1 MKKLLSVFM
10 SIMLITLSLA
20 DGFNV
25 LALEDNGASHL
36 DAFAEKLVSMIRK
49 NDNINEAEDDIP
61 NNDFDVDFPID
72 YFNTNNYGISNN
84 NTLTNSYSSTK
95 FGQGPQY
102 KYGLNFSSG
111 RLIVKS
117 KHKID
122 LQGAKEYISG
132 YKDLYILQYDTYVN
146 AQKAYDY
153 YKTLDTIEYVE
164 PDITRRMQEDDIGM
178 PGMDPEIVE
187 DVKSDAISWVSE
199 QIGFEDIKEELA
211 GRIKRDVKVAV
222 LDSGVDTDHE
232 FLEGRLL
239 PNNVNLSSSGEQ
251 NSCEDD
257 YGHGTHVAGILVDN
271 TLENVKIKPY
281 KVLNNMGNGSTSLIS
296 IAIDMA
302 VADGADII
310 NLSLS
315 AEGENQMLRDSI
327 DEATEQGVNVIVAAG
342 NNGADLTNKVISP
355 ACVESAVTVSAVDK
369 NQKLSSYSNYNG
381 TVDIAAPGDNVMS
394 SYLNN
399 TYSLLSGTSM
409 ATPQVSAGF
418 AIVRSVYPEKTGAE
432 VEEMIKK
439 YAIKI
444 QENVGENKYG
454 SGILY
459 LKYILQSIPRTAKVV
474 FSVAEGTFNQPFK
487 LTLTCPEE
495 NATILYAINLGKDVE
510 LGYLNGKKYDT
521 PINISE
527 TSKVTAIAVT
537 KGKLFSTPVTYTY
550 ERFFAT
556 EDDKYEVSSS
566 GYITD
571 YFGTETDITIPEKI
585 RGITIKGIGSNAF
598 KNDKTVRS
606 VSLPDTATRIFSN
619 AFYGC
624 SNLETVTGNGITQVD
639 ASAFQMS
646 TLENFP
652 FNQLTKIGSYAFS
665 GCNNLKNIDLSNVE
679 TIESYAFENTQG
691 IGELNGEKLKTI
703 GKFAFRNSDITKA
716 SLPNVLL
723 LNESV
728 FAECSSLEEVTAE
741 SVVNVS
747 KAAFKDCIS
756 LKSVNI
762 SSATALGNDVFYNS
776 SIKFIDLPQATKL
789 GNNVF
794 SGCEQLK
801 TISLPLTEK
810 VGTNAFRD
818 CKALKFLY
826 LPMLK
831 SIDYSIF
838 SGCEQLKS
846 LWLPGVKT
854 VASNAFQNSS
864 VLNLQFDSVEKINGL
879 PDTLLGLVLPS
890 TIKAINATAPDTD
903 FIVYGN
909 AGTYAEEYANTV
921 GKEFRE
927 VPCVVFEMPEQV
939 NVEDKYI
946 FAYALGYNCT
956 YQWYENDKVSNEGG
970 TPIEG
975 ATKFYYEPNREDGA
989 TAYYCVITSDDGI
1002 NQNTFVTNS
1011 IENAF
1016 EYREADYSEYERV
1029 MATVDNLDRELYTQ
1043 ESLKLLDDIVS
1054 VDISGY
1060 SLAEQNRIYEHIS
1073 AIEKALSLLEP
1084 AYELADINDDGTITL
1099 VDARMALQAVS
1110 ETVTLTKLQ
1119 TLAADVNGDGK
1130 ITLVDARM
1138 ILQVVAGALEL

>member
-1 MKKLLSVFM
+1 
-10 SIMLITLSLA
+10 MLITLSLA
-20 DGFNV
+20 DGFHV
-25 LALEDNGASHL
+25 LALEDNDASHL
-36 DAFAEKLVSMIRK
+36 DVFAEKLVSMIRK
-49 NDNINEAEDDIP
+49 NANIDESKDDTP

-72 YFNTNNYGISNN
+72 YFNTNYGNGSNN
-84 NTLTNSYSSTK
+84 TSTNSYSIEK

-117 KHKID
+117 KHEID

-153 YKTLDTIEYVE
+153 YKALDTIEYVE

-187 DVKSDAISWVSE
+187 DVKGEAISWVSE

-211 GRIKRDVKVAV
+211 GRIKRDIKVAV

-239 PNNVNLSSSGEQ
+239 PNDVNLSSSGEQ

-281 KVLNNMGNGSTSLIS
+281 KVLNSMGNGSTSLIS

-409 ATPQVSAGF
+409 ATPQVAAGF

-459 LKYILQSIPRTAKVV
+459 LKYILQSIPRTASVV
-474 FSVAEGTFNQPFK
+474 FSVAEGSFNKSFK

-495 NATILYAINLGKDVE
+495 NATILYAINLDKDVE

-521 PINISE
+521 PITISE
-527 TSKVTAIAVT
+527 TSKVTAIAIT

-556 EDDKYEVSSS
+556 EDDKYEVSST
-566 GYITD
+566 GYITN
-571 YFGTETDITIPEKI
+571 YFGTETDINVPEKI

-598 KNDKTVRS
+598 KNDTVVRS
-606 VSLPDTATRIFSN
+606 VNLPDTATHIFPN

-639 ASAFQMS
+639 KSAFQMS

-691 IGELNGEKLKTI
+691 FGELNGEKLKTV

-716 SLPNVLL
+716 VLPNVLL

-728 FAECSSLEEVTAE
+728 FADCSLLEEVTAE
-741 SVVNVS
+741 AVVNVS
-747 KAAFKDCIS
+747 KAAFKGCVS

-776 SIKFIDLPQATKL
+776 SIKFIDLPQVTKI

-801 TISLPLTEK
+801 VISLPLTEK

-818 CKALKFLY
+818 CKVLKFLY

-838 SGCEQLKS
+838 SGCEQLTS

-864 VLNLQFDSVEKINGL
+864 VQYLQFDSVEKVNDL
-879 PDTLLGLVLPS
+879 PDKLLGLVLPS
-890 TIKAINATAPDTD
+890 TIQVISATEPETD
-903 FIVYGN
+903 FVVYGN
-909 AGTYAEEYANTV
+909 SETYAEEYASTV

-927 VPCVVFEMPEQV
+927 VPYVVFDMPEQV
-939 NVEDKYI
+939 SVEDKYI

-956 YQWYENDKVSNEGG
+956 YQWYENDTVSNEGG

-975 ATKFYYEPNREDGA
+975 ATKFYYEPNRGDGA

-1002 NQNTFVTNS
+1002 NQNTFVTNP

-1029 MATVDNLDRELYTQ
+1029 MAVVESLDRELYTQ
-1043 ESLKLLDDIVS
+1043 ESLKLLDDIIS

-1060 SLAEQNRIYEHIS
+1060 SLAEQNRIYEHVA
-1073 AIEKALSLLEP
+1073 AIEKALGLLEL
-1084 AYELADINDDGTITL
+1084 AYSLADINDDGKITL
-1099 VDARMALQAVS
+1099 IDARMALQAVS
-1110 ETVTLTKLQ
+1110 GTVTLTKLQ
-1119 TLAADVNGDGK
+1119 TLAADINGDGK

-1138 ILQVVAGALEL
+1138 ILQVVSGVLEI